1 MEIEVS
7 RETLMET
14 ESKMKER
21 INDITGKLGVN
32 FDKDS
37 GDSGEQ
43 ANAPEYLSQDNAQ
56 FSQITDFVNNLKMDT
71 IQNDLNTGSYKP
83 KKTKMIS
90 SNEE

>member
-1 MEIEVS
+1 MVDEIMEIEVS

-37 GDSGEQ
+37 GDSGE
-43 ANAPEYLSQDNAQ
+43 
-56 FSQITDFVNNLKMDT
+56 
-71 IQNDLNTGSYKP
+71 
-83 KKTKMIS
+83 
-90 SNEE
+90 